1 MLVQIYCNH
10 FSNLKFDRILFQD
23 FTCSSMCL
31 SEQCW
36 TTYLGFNVI
45 PLLIVVGL
53 VLYIDIFECTYT
65 VNKKQFKKL
74 KLTTIT

>member
-1 MLVQIYCNH
+1 MKQNKQYYVGTNLLLP

-65 VNKKQFKKL
+65 VNKK
-74 KLTTIT
+74 TI